1 MRREEMEMERRKQE
15 SERKLAVDEMDLL
28 KTSVG
33 KQTLLREQQEDTVRK
48 LANEKRDLMA
58 R

>member
-1 MRREEMEMERRKQE
+1 MERRKQE